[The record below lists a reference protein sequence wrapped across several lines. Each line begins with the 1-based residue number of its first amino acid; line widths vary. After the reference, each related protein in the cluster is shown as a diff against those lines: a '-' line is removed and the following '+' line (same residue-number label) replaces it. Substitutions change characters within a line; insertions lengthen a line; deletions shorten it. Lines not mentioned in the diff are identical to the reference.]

1 MKSEESVLC
10 EGSLLEY
17 GATHILFLLLIK
29 LNVLEP
35 RICNDLSVIP
45 IYLKNMCRC
54 FILYAKLFVSLG
66 TTQPWTPLEWIWT
79 IEELKTKVS

>member
-45 IYLKNMCRC
+45 IYSKNMCVV
-54 FILYAKLFVSLG
+54 ALFCMPKYLF
-66 TTQPWTPLEWIWT
+66 PWDLPSHGHHLSGSGL
-79 IEELKTKVS
+79 LKN